1 MNIVITGGLGHIGS
15 YLNRNLNEI
24 LKVDRII
31 VIDSLQTQR
40 FASLFD
46 IKKVSN
52 ISFFEKE
59 AGKVKPEEILQ
70 YGKVDCVIHLAATT
84 DATGTADKRDEL
96 LENNLGTT
104 NSVIAL
110 CAELEIP
117 MIFPSSTSVYGSQ
130 STLVD
135 ETCVELFPQSPYAES
150 KLLEEQAIQNAAYKG
165 LEGVVLRLGTI
176 HGISPG
182 MRFHTAVNRF
192 CFQASTSA
200 PLTVWKTAMNQY
212 RPYLALDDACRAIAH
227 VISKQLFGG
236 EIYNVVTSNHTVLEI
251 LQAIEMK
258 IGRPCPVEY
267 VESQIMNQ
275 LSYEVSNDKFKKT
288 GFDFRGSLQKDV
300 EETMHLLAGISND
313 RI

>member
-15 YLNRNLNEI
+15 YLIRHLNKS
-24 LKVDRII
+24 LKVDRIM

-46 IKKVSN
+46 IAESPN
-52 ISFFEKE
+52 LTFFEKE
-59 AGKVKPEEILQ
+59 AGKVNPEEIIRH
-70 YGKVDCVIHLAATT
+70 GRVDCVIHLAATT
-84 DATGTADKRDEL
+84 DAAGTANKRDEL
-96 LENNLGTT
+96 FENNLGTT

-110 CAELEIP
+110 CTELKIP

-130 STLVD
+130 STLVN
-135 ETCVELFPQSPYAES
+135 ETCKELFPQSPYAES
-150 KLLEEQAIQNAAYKG
+150 KLMEEQAIQNASSNG
-165 LEGVVLRLGTI
+165 LKGVVLRLGTI

-192 CFQASTSA
+192 CFQASTNA
-200 PLTVWKTAMNQY
+200 PLTVWKTAMHQY
-212 RPYLALDDACRAIAH
+212 RPYLALDDACRAMAH

-251 LQAIEMK
+251 LKAIEVK
-258 IGRPCPVEY
+258 TGRPCTVDY

-275 LSYEVSNDKFKKT
+275 LSYEVSSDKFKGT
-288 GFDFRGSLQKDV
+288 GFQFRGSLQSDV
-300 EETMHLLAGISND
+300 EDTMQLLSGINND
-313 RI
+313 

>member
-15 YLNRNLNEI
+15 YITRHLNES
-24 LKVDRII
+24 LKVDRIMI
-31 VIDSLQTQR
+31 IDSLQTQR

-46 IKKVSN
+46 LEETPH
-52 ISFFEKE
+52 ISFFEKN
-59 AGKVKPEEILQ
+59 AGKINPEEILEH
-70 YGKVDCVIHLAATT
+70 GKVDCVIHLAATT
-84 DATGTADKRDEL
+84 DATGTANKRDEL
-96 LENNLGTT
+96 FENNLGTT
-104 NSVIAL
+104 NSVIEL
-110 CAELEIP
+110 CTKLKIP

-130 STLVD
+130 NTLVD
-135 ETCVELFPQSPYAES
+135 ETCKELFPQSPYAES
-150 KLLEEQAIQNAAYKG
+150 KLMEEQAIQNASFNG
-165 LEGVVLRLGTI
+165 LDGVVLRLGTI

-192 CFQASTSA
+192 CFQASTNA

-251 LQAIEMK
+251 LKAIEIK
-258 IGRPCPVEY
+258 TGRPCTVDY

-275 LSYEVSNDKFKKT
+275 LSYEVSSDKFKET
-288 GFDFRGSLQKDV
+288 GFEFRGSLQKDV
-300 EETMHLLAGISND
+300 EETMRLLSGISND
-313 RI
+313 